1 MAPDLIH
8 FTSAGYRELA
18 NTFTADFGLSKP

>member
-8 FTSAGYRELA
+8 FSSAGYRELA
-18 NTFTADFGLSKP
+18 NTFVVDFGLVKP